1 MKVKY
6 ISLFIVSL
14 IVGLVFVY
22 MSPIEYRTVVV
33 YPTPSNV
40 DKIQYKDKAEN
51 CYKFTAKLVNCTKD
65 ARKIPVQ

>member
-6 ISLFIVSL
+6 IALFIVSL
-14 IVGLVFVY
+14 VVGIVFIFL
-22 MSPIEYRTVVV
+22 SPMEYKTVVV

-40 DKIQYKDKAEN
+40 DKIQYKDKADH
-51 CYKFTAKLVNCTKD
+51 CYKFKAKLVNCTKD